1 MVKKKLDFLIEN
13 APTHAKKAILLAVSS
28 DHSSEWLSAIPSS
41 NLGLKLNDKCHRIAV
56 CLRLGCK
63 IVHPYTCTCGREVD
77 ALAHHPLACRIS
89 EGRHPRHRATN
100 VEIKRAFGAADIPAS
115 LEPDGLTRKDSR
127 RPDGVTLFPYSGG
140 KCVVWDFTCVDTVC
154 VSNLQLSVKGPGK
167 AAQRAE
173 GTKRRNYSDLAT
185 ESSVQPIALETFGS
199 WAPDSLK
206 FMKSLGEQIKI
217 NNDEPKATYYL
228 LQRISI
234 TLQRSNAASIIE
246 SMGPKTNFQEI
257 FEL

>member
-13 APTHAKKAILLAVSS
+13 APTQAKKAILLAVSS
-28 DHSSEWLSAIPSS
+28 EHSSEWLSAIPSS

-63 IVHPYTCTCGREVD
+63 IVHPYTCTCGRVVD

-89 EGRHPRHRATN
+89 EGRHPRHRAAN

-115 LEPDGLTRKDSR
+115 LEPDGLTRKDFR

-154 VSNLQLSVKGPGK
+154 VSNLHLSVKGPGK

-173 GTKRRNYSDLAT
+173 GTK
-185 ESSVQPIALETFGS
+185 I
-199 WAPDSLK
+199 
-206 FMKSLGEQIKI
+206 
-217 NNDEPKATYYL
+217 
-228 LQRISI
+228 
-234 TLQRSNAASIIE
+234 
-246 SMGPKTNFQEI
+246 
-257 FEL
+257 